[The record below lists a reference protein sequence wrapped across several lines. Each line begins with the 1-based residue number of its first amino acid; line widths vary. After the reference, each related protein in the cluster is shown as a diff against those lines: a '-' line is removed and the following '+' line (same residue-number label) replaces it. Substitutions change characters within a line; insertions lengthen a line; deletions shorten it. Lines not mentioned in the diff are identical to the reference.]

1 MDATL
6 GSAIQTVDKTL
17 RGLSIGIQRMFYHQG
32 TINQA
37 FFNWWSSDSVNAP
50 FYGAYFAALAV
61 EGGDSIL
68 ASDNGTDSFA
78 QYVVYKKENPFKV
91 VLVNTEYYSG
101 TGSRSATKFTLTGL
115 ENGPVQTLRLTG
127 PSSETSVSRLQS
139 DPSLEPSIGGQYFS
153 NDNCS
158 LRGHKKFEKFTVQ
171 DYQLTITLSASEALI
186 IYL

>member
-1 MDATL
+1 MAN
-6 GSAIQTVDKTL
+6 
-17 RGLSIGIQRMFYHQG
+17 FPP
-32 TINQA
+32 A

-61 EGGDSIL
+61 EGGGSIL

-78 QYVVYKKENPFKV
+78 QYVVYKKEKPFKV

-115 ENGPVQTLRLTG
+115 ENGRVQALRLTG

-139 DPSLEPSIGGQYFS
+139 DPSLEPSIGGTYRL
-153 NDNCS
+153 NI
-158 LRGHKKFEKFTVQ
+158 FETRPLSPSVSMKNTQTDRV
-171 DYQLTITLSASEALI
+171 LTSAPRSIFLER
-186 IYL
+186 